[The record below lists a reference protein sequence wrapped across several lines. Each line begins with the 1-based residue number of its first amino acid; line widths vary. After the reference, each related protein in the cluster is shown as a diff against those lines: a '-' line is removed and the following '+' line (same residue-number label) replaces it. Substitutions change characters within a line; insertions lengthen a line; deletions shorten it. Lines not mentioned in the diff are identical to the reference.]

1 MNASWF
7 GGALA
12 LSLSLTLTACGEK
25 QDNGLQNRPDS
36 TAAPASPQAGD
47 VYSGTGEVTRI
58 AGDQVTISH
67 GPIEGIGWP
76 AMTMTFR
83 AGSPEMLAGV
93 SVGEQASFSFRQDG
107 GTYTLTSLSKG
118 R

>member
-12 LSLSLTLTACGEK
+12 LSLILAACGEK
-25 QDNGLQNRPDS
+25 QNNGNRQGS
-36 TAAPASPQAGD
+36 TAGPAASQAGD
-47 VYSGTGEVTRI
+47 AYSGTGQVTAI

-83 AGSPEMLAGV
+83 AGSTAIAQGVRAGDRV
-93 SVGEQASFSFRQDG
+93 SFAFRQDG
-107 GTYTLTSLSKG
+107 SAYVLTSLSKEP
-118 R
+118 